1 MSRPEPRH
9 GGTYSFLHLASTDL
23 LVAHASEGDEGI
35 DQGRCGKEVG
45 LFGETPGSLARMMLK
60 AALERKVAMLELLR
74 SQDERKAEEGIPPA
88 QARNMREI
96 NENLTILLG
105 VTSSQGGDIKVI
117 KEDVS
122 IIKDR
127 LDRLE
132 IQSNEQTAL
141 LNEHTRRFD
150 HVEALLTQIL
160 ARLPEK
166 S

>member
-1 MSRPEPRH
+1 MPTQQDRI
-9 GGTYSFLHLASTDL
+9 A
-23 LVAHASEGDEGI
+23 V
-35 DQGRCGKEVG
+35 
-45 LFGETPGSLARMMLK
+45 
-60 AALERKVAMLELLR
+60 LERKVAMLELLR
-74 SQDERKAEEGIPPA
+74 SQDERKAEEALPPA

-117 KEDVS
+117 KEDVGS
-122 IIKDR
+122 IKDR

-132 IQSNEQTAL
+132 TQSNE
-141 LNEHTRRFD
+141 HTGRFD

-166 S
+166 A

>member
-1 MSRPEPRH
+1 MPTQEDR
-9 GGTYSFLHLASTDL
+9 L
-23 LVAHASEGDEGI
+23 
-35 DQGRCGKEVG
+35 
-45 LFGETPGSLARMMLK
+45 

-74 SQDERKAEEGIPPA
+74 SQDERKAEEALPPV
-88 QARNMREI
+88 QARTMKEI

-105 VTSSQGGDIKVI
+105 VTSSQGGDIRVI
-117 KEDVS
+117 KADTS
-122 IIKDR
+122 SIKDR

-132 IQSNEQTAL
+132 TQSNE
-141 LNEHTRRFD
+141 HSGRFN

>member
-1 MSRPEPRH
+1 MRIDE
-9 GGTYSFLHLASTDL
+9 
-23 LVAHASEGDEGI
+23 AH
-35 DQGRCGKEVG
+35 CTGKDTVPVPTQED
-45 LFGETPGSLARMMLK
+45 RI

-74 SQDERKAEEGIPPA
+74 SQDERKAEEGTPPA

-96 NENLTILLG
+96 NENITILLG

-122 IIKDR
+122 GIKDR

-132 IQSNEQTAL
+132 TKSNEHTAL
-141 LNEHTRRFD
+141 LNEHTGRFD
-150 HVEALLTQIL
+150 HIEALLTQIL

>member
-1 MSRPEPRH
+1 M
-9 GGTYSFLHLASTDL
+9 
-23 LVAHASEGDEGI
+23 GI
-35 DQGRCGKEVG
+35 DEAHYTGKDNRPVPTQED
-45 LFGETPGSLARMMLK
+45 RI

-74 SQDERKAEEGIPPA
+74 SQDERKAEEAISPA

-96 NENLTILLG
+96 NENITILLG

-122 IIKDR
+122 SIRDR

-132 IQSNEQTAL
+132 TQSIEQTAL
-141 LNEHTRRFD
+141 LNEHTGRFA
-150 HVEALLTQIL
+150 HVEALLTDIL

-166 S
+166 P

>member
-1 MSRPEPRH
+1 MPTQEDR
-9 GGTYSFLHLASTDL
+9 
-23 LVAHASEGDEGI
+23 I
-35 DQGRCGKEVG
+35 
-45 LFGETPGSLARMMLK
+45 

-74 SQDERKAEEGIPPA
+74 SQDERKAEEALPPA

-96 NENLTILLG
+96 NENITILLG

-117 KEDVS
+117 KEDVGS
-122 IIKDR
+122 IKDR

-132 IQSNEQTAL
+132 TQSK
-141 LNEHTRRFD
+141 EHTGRFD

-166 S
+166 P